1 MNYHWT
7 EEKLHILTKL
17 NTIYSYSYSPGAD
30 LQPLIN
36 VYKKTIVLTIETLYI
51 QKVNNGPMEDVTGL
65 YDISIT

>member
-1 MNYHWT
+1 MNYHWK
-7 EEKLHILTKL
+7 EEKLHILTRL
-17 NTIYSYSYSPGAD
+17 NSIYSYSYSPGAD

-36 VYKKTIVLTIETLYI
+36 VYKKTIGLTIETLYI